1 MRLTKNFSLDEL
13 TASGTA
19 ARLGID
25 NTPNDLQLQNLRRLA
40 ELLQQVRDHFNVPVF
55 INSGF
60 RNKALNDAVGSNS
73 KKSQHLLGCA
83 ADIRISGVSPK
94 EGVQRIIDAKIIS
107 KKKNPQKSSIF
118 SPYATKLR
126 VAPSLFKYSPHF
138 SKASKR
144 SSLNGVT
151 K

>member
-40 ELLQQVRDHFNVPVF
+40 ELLQQVRDHFQTPIF

-60 RNKALNDAVGSNS
+60 RCKALNDAVNS
-73 KKSQHLLGCA
+73 RDTSQHLKACA

-94 EGVQRIIDAKIIS
+94 EGVQRIIDAKIPYDQIICEYDSWIHIS
-107 KKKNPQKSSIF
+107 VSNDPSDPPRQNALTIDKKGV
-118 SPYATKLR
+118 R
-126 VAPSLFKYSPHF
+126 VFA
-138 SKASKR
+138 
-144 SSLNGVT
+144 
-151 K
+151 

>member
-25 NTPNDLQLQNLRRLA
+25 NTPNDIQLQNLRRLA
-40 ELLQQVRDHFNVPVF
+40 ELLQQVRDHFQAPIF

-60 RNKALNDAVGSNS
+60 RCKALNDAVGSRDT
-73 KKSQHLLGCA
+73 SQHLKACA

-94 EGVQRIIDAKIIS
+94 EGVQRIIDAKIPYDQIICEYDSWIHIS
-107 KKKNPQKSSIF
+107 VSNDPSDPPRQNALTIDKKGV
-118 SPYATKLR
+118 R
-126 VAPSLFKYSPHF
+126 VFA
-138 SKASKR
+138 
-144 SSLNGVT
+144 
-151 K
+151 

>member
-25 NTPNDLQLQNLRRLA
+25 NTPNDFQLQNLRRLA
-40 ELLQQVRDHFNVPVF
+40 ELLQQVRDHFQTPIF

-60 RNKALNDAVGSNS
+60 RCKALNDAVGSRDT
-73 KKSQHLLGCA
+73 SQHLKACA

-94 EGVQRIIDAKIIS
+94 EGVQRIIDAKIPYDQIICEYDSWIHIS
-107 KKKNPQKSSIF
+107 VSNDPSDPPRQNALTIDKKGV
-118 SPYATKLR
+118 R
-126 VAPSLFKYSPHF
+126 VFA
-138 SKASKR
+138 
-144 SSLNGVT
+144 
-151 K
+151 

>member
-60 RNKALNDAVGSNS
+60 RNKATNQAVGSTS
-73 KKSQHLLGCA
+73 KNSQHLLGCA
-83 ADIRISGVSPK
+83 ADIRISGVSPR
-94 EGVQRIIDAKIIS
+94 EGVQRIIDAKIPYDQIICEFDSWIHIS
-107 KKKNPQKSSIF
+107 VSNDPSDPPRQNALTIDKKGV
-118 SPYATKLR
+118 R
-126 VAPSLFKYSPHF
+126 VFA
-138 SKASKR
+138 
-144 SSLNGVT
+144 
-151 K
+151 

>member
-40 ELLQQVRDHFNVPVF
+40 ELLQQVRDHFQTPIF

-60 RNKALNDAVGSNS
+60 RCKALNDAVGSRDT
-73 KKSQHLLGCA
+73 SQHLKACA
-83 ADIRISGVSPK
+83 ADIRISGVSPR
-94 EGVQRIIDAKIIS
+94 EGVQRIIDAKIPYDQIICEYDSWIHIS
-107 KKKNPQKSSIF
+107 VSNDPSDPPRQNALTIDKK
-118 SPYATKLR
+118 
-126 VAPSLFKYSPHF
+126 
-138 SKASKR
+138 
-144 SSLNGVT
+144 GVRFFA
-151 K
+151 